1 MNRKV
6 SVAPMMDCTDRHERY
21 FLRLI
26 SKNTLLYTEMIVD
39 EAISRGNKKKLLEFN
54 INEKP
59 VSLQLGGSSP
69 KLLAEASKIGE
80 DFGYDEI
87 NLNLGCPSKK
97 VEKNKFGACLMKEPN
112 LVGDCLSKMQS
123 VTKLP
128 VTIKTRIGYDDVED
142 YENLFNFISKLKTT
156 GIKTFIIHARKAM
169 LGKFTPKQNLNIP
182 PLKYEYVYK
191 LKKDFS
197 NDEIIL
203 NGGITSVEQ
212 IKPHLKKTDGVM
224 IGRAAYHTPYILA
237 EIEKE
242 VFNNKNIPSRQ
253 DVIEQLIPYIKDEIK
268 KGTRLNQIMRHT
280 LGLFHGQ
287 TGASYW
293 KRYLSENMC
302 VRDADV
308 KKIDHIMDKIKYN
321 NIDTGVGQSA

>member
-26 SKNTLLYTEMIVD
+26 SKNVLLYTEMVVD
-39 EAISRGNKKKLLEFN
+39 EAINRGDKKKLLEFN

-59 VSLQLGGSSP
+59 VALQLGGSSP
-69 KLLAEASKIGE
+69 KLLSEATKVGE

-112 LVGDCLSKMQS
+112 LVADCLSKMQS

-128 VTIKTRIGYDDVED
+128 VTIKTRIGYDNVED
-142 YENLFNFISKLKTT
+142 YETFHKFISTIKST
-156 GIKTFIIHARKAM
+156 GVRTFIIHARKAM

-182 PLKYEYVYK
+182 PLKYDYVYN

-197 NDEIIL
+197 DDEIII
-203 NGGITSVEQ
+203 NGGITDVDQ
-212 IKPHLKKTDGVM
+212 VKQHLKKTDGVM
-224 IGRAAYHTPYILA
+224 IGRSAYHTPYILA
-237 EIEKE
+237 DIEREI
-242 VFNNKNIPSRQ
+242 FNNENVLSRQ
-253 DVIEQLIPYIKDEIK
+253 EIIEQLIPYVKDELK

-287 TGASYW
+287 SGASHW

-321 NIDTGVGQSA
+321 NVDNSVGQSA